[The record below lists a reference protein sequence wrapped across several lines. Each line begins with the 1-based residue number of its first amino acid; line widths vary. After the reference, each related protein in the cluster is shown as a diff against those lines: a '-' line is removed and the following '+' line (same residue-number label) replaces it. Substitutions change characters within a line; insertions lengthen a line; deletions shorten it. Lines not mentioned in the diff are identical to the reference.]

1 MRPHEDSNI
10 GERVTLVGDNL
21 FGEAGLSQEFQAV
34 LNPKRKIEP
43 KLLEKLISLSL
54 LLYKDEDTTFL
65 VPLLNQGDQF
75 VKFLLIT
82 L

>member
-43 KLLEKLISLSL
+43 KLLEKLSTSENLEGLFDGKKMQTSAG
-54 LLYKDEDTTFL
+54 L
-65 VPLLNQGDQF
+65 VMAPSIAGG
-75 VKFLLIT
+75 KIA
-82 L
+82 

>member
-1 MRPHEDSNI
+1 MRPHEDSNV

-43 KLLEKLISLSL
+43 KLLEKLSTSENLEGL
-54 LLYKDEDTTFL
+54 F
-65 VPLLNQGDQF
+65 NG
-75 VKFLLIT
+75 VKMQTSAGPVLAPSIANGKIA
-82 L
+82 